1 MSFFTSIDGTVVLR
15 SRGRLYEV
23 PLAQCDNEIFAKN
36 GRSYV
41 KLKRDGNTTID
52 KLFWTKIDS
61 TVAYSFDRTTGAMVL
76 LKSDSTPRVLAA

>member
-15 SRGRLYEV
+15 SRGRFYEA
-23 PLAQCDNEIFAKN
+23 PLAQCDGEIFAKN

-41 KLKRDGNTTID
+41 KLKRDGGTTID

-61 TVAYSFDRTTGAMVL
+61 TAATAFNRTTGAMILSPAVSADRL
-76 LKSDSTPRVLAA
+76 LVA